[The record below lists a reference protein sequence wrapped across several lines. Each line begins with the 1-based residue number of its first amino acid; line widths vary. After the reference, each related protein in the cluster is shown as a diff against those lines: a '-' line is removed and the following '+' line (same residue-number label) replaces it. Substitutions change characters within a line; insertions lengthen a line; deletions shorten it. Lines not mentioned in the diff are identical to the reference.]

1 MNILSVSNFN
11 LTTPKLSEKQYNFS
25 AMPKFGLT
33 MARPLLKDTVSFGNS
48 PTVKKLSTKAKGVGI
63 PMRDAISMHLE
74 AAKYQPEINSHFIRL
89 FAPITASKSKPL
101 NPVEEIRGRAKGALS
116 IWEKA
121 KTRGWNSLKEALENM
136 TDPNG
141 VKCVLRD
148 GSPKGAKQAL
158 KTLLSDIE
166 AGALILEEVE
176 VKRPLVAKKLTKYDK
191 EKYDY
196 VPGEYLK
203 NFVKDAEKAMNGK
216 KVNHP
221 DPCYTDC
228 NYPAIHF
235 LVRFP
240 AGKTIE
246 FQLMGHDVSVYKSLD
261 DLFYKII
268 DNKAVEEEFAPI
280 RILIEALKEE
290 KNASYLEK
298 FNKYRADSFL
308 FQREKEPVL
317 TDERSIEYFLPLKYN
332 IPYQEIIS
340 PKFYKKLVEEY
351 GIVGNPYDFNN
362 IYKIYK
368 VCRPKAD
375 ATRARLQAERDA
387 LRAKKKK

>member
-1 MNILSVSNFN
+1 MNILAINQFN
-11 LTTPKLSEKQYNFS
+11 ITPQKIRDNNIT
-25 AMPKFGLT
+25 MPRFGLRL
-33 MARPLLKDTVSFGNS
+33 AQPLQKDTVTFGSS
-48 PTVKKLSTKAKGVGI
+48 PTVKKLATKAKGVGI
-63 PMRDAISMHLE
+63 PMRDAITMHLE
-74 AAKYQPEINSHFIRL
+74 AATRQPEINKHFIKL
-89 FAPITASKSKPL
+89 FAPITVSKLKPL
-101 NPVEEIRGRAKGALS
+101 NPVEEVRGRAKGALS

-121 KTRGWNSLKEALENM
+121 KTRGWNSLTEATENM

-141 VKCVLRD
+141 IKCVLRD

-158 KTLLSDIE
+158 KILLSDIE
-166 AGALILEEVE
+166 SGLILEEVE
-176 VKRPLVAKKLTKYDK
+176 VKRPLVAKKLTKFDK

-196 VPGEYLK
+196 VPSEYLK
-203 NFVKDAEKAMNGK
+203 KFVKDAEKAMDGK
-216 KVNHP
+216 KVAHLE
-221 DPCYTDC
+221 PCYTDC
-228 NYPAIHF
+228 NYSAIHF

-246 FQLMGHDVSVYKSLD
+246 LQLMGHDVSVYKALD

-268 DNKAVEEEFAPI
+268 DNKAVEDEFAPI
-280 RILIEALKEE
+280 RMLIEPLKDE
-290 KNASYLEK
+290 KHAAYLEK

-317 TDERSIEYFLPLKYN
+317 TEERGAEYFMPLKYH
-332 IPYQEIIS
+332 IPYQDLIP
-340 PKFYKKLVEEY
+340 PKFYKKLVDEY

-375 ATRARLQAERDA
+375 AAREKLQAEKDA